1 MDSFNK
7 SNNYEVCTMSKLY
20 LYVAETNYPQKDK
33 SDIVIKN
40 EISQAELTQLN
51 DAFSI
56 CSIYHSIT
64 QIKNIVIE
72 NGESFKQFM
81 SSTNMT
87 ELSKHNISPE
97 RAITLA
103 NKAVLNY
110 ASSIKTYIDME
121 TRILRKKSSQTA
133 LDSFNTLCHM
143 FYDKHLEYRFWSNF
157 RNYIVHCEFPYTIF
171 QNSIETGCKIIC
183 TKDHLL
189 QFDNWKHSKNDIMK
203 MDEIVNL
210 PVLVDNMS
218 SLIYALY
225 IDFFSYFAT
234 EIIKGIETYGDFCRR
249 YDVKNPVIFK
259 TENKDKLTGN
269 HIQPLPVNELK
280 ASFDILKNNPNISI
294 NIK

>member
-1 MDSFNK
+1 
-7 SNNYEVCTMSKLY
+7 
-20 LYVAETNYPQKDK
+20 
-33 SDIVIKN
+33 
-40 EISQAELTQLN
+40 
-51 DAFSI
+51 
-56 CSIYHSIT
+56 
-64 QIKNIVIE
+64 
-72 NGESFKQFM
+72 
-81 SSTNMT
+81 
-87 ELSKHNISPE
+87 
-97 RAITLA
+97 
-103 NKAVLNY
+103 
-110 ASSIKTYIDME
+110 ME
-121 TRILRKKSSQTA
+121 TRILRKKSSQTS
-133 LDSFNTLCHM
+133 LDSFNNLCHT

-259 TENKDKLTGN
+259 TENKDKLTRN
-269 HIQPLPVNELK
+269 HIQPLPINELK

>member
-1 MDSFNK
+1 
-7 SNNYEVCTMSKLY
+7 MSKLY
-20 LYVAETNYPQKDK
+20 LYVAETNHLQETPA
-33 SDIVIKN
+33 DIIIKN
-40 EISQAELTQLN
+40 EISQTELAQLN
-51 DAFSI
+51 DAFRI
-56 CSIYHSIT
+56 CSLYHSIT
-64 QIKNIVIE
+64 QIQNIVIE

-81 SSTNMT
+81 SSSNMMK
-87 ELSKHNISPE
+87 LSKHNISPE

-121 TRILRKKSSQTA
+121 TRILRKKSSQTS
-133 LDSFNTLCHM
+133 LDSFNTLCHT

-183 TKDHLL
+183 TKQHLL

-210 PVLVDNMS
+210 PVLVDKMS

-234 EIIKGIETYGDFCRR
+234 EIINGIETYGDFCRR
-249 YDVKNPVIFK
+249 YNVKAPVIFK
-259 TENKDKLTGN
+259 TENKDVLTGN
-269 HIQPLPVNELK
+269 HMQPLPIKELK
-280 ASFDILKNNPNISI
+280 ASFDLLKNNPNISI